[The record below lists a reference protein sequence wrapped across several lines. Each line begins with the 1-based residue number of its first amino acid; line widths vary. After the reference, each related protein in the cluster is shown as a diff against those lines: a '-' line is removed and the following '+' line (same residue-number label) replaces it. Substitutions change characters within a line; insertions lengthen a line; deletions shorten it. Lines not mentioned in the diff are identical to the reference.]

1 MLDTKS
7 IEQILRFQRNEI
19 TESMVYFRLAKI
31 EKNPENKKVLEQIAE
46 DELRHYKILK
56 EFTNQ
61 APVAIKRKVFFFY
74 LIARIFGVTFGIKLM
89 ENGESQAQ
97 DKYAEFDHIPQIKQI
112 ASEEDAHEQ
121 ALIDMLKEE
130 KLDYMGSI
138 VLGLND
144 ALVELTGALAGFTLA
159 LQDAS
164 LVALTGSITG
174 IAAALSMASSEYLS
188 TRMEDGGKQHALKA
202 SVYTGFAYLMTV
214 VILILPF
221 LLLDNLF
228 LSLGITMCS
237 AVGIIA
243 VFNYYYSVVKGES
256 FKRRFLE
263 MALLSTSVAAI
274 SFGIGYLLKQFIGV
288 DA

>member
-1 MLDTKS
+1 MLDAKS
-7 IEQILRFQRNEI
+7 IEQIAKFQRNEI

-61 APVAIKRKVFFFY
+61 APLAKKGKVFFFY

-89 ENGESQAQ
+89 ENGENQAQ
-97 DKYAEFDHIPQIKQI
+97 DKYAEFDHILEIKQI

-121 ALIDMLKEE
+121 ALINMLKEE

-159 LQDAS
+159 LQDSS

-188 TRMEDGGKQHALKA
+188 TRMEDGGKQRALKA

-263 MALLSTSVAAI
+263 MALLSTTVAAI
-274 SFGIGYLLKQFIGV
+274 SFGIGYVLKQFIGV

>member
-1 MLDTKS
+1 MDAKS
-7 IEQILRFQRNEI
+7 IEQIIRFQRNEI
-19 TESMVYFRLAKI
+19 TESLVYFKLASI
-31 EKNPENKKVLEQIAE
+31 EKNPDNKAILEKISS
-46 DELRHYKILK
+46 DEARHYEILK
-56 EFTNQ
+56 QFTNQ
-61 APVAIKRKVFFFY
+61 SPTPIMRKVFFY
-74 LIARIFGVTFGIKLM
+74 YMIARIFGVTFGIKLM
-89 ENGESQAQ
+89 ENGENAAQ
-97 DKYAEFDHIPQIKQI
+97 DKYAEFDYLPEIKQI
-112 ASEEDAHEQ
+112 ATEEDAHEQ
-121 ALIDMLKEE
+121 ALINMLKEE

-159 LQDAS
+159 LHDAT

-188 TRMEDGGKQHALKA
+188 TRMEDGGKHALKA

-228 LSLGITMCS
+228 LSLGITLCS

-243 VFNYYYSVVKGES
+243 VFNYYYSVVKGEK
-256 FKRRFLE
+256 FRHRFLE
-263 MALLSTSVAAI
+263 MAILSLSVAVI
-274 SFGIGYLLKQFIGV
+274 SFGIGYVLKQFIGV